1 MSTATPVTPTWLN
14 SIEQISAEVIA
25 PAATEIDRT
34 GAFPRAALT
43 AMGEAG
49 LLGLISS
56 KEVGGLGEGH
66 RAAVQ
71 VIERIA
77 RECASTAMVVC
88 MHYCGTA
95 VIETFGARAVREAI
109 ARGEH
114 IATVAFSEVGSRSHF
129 WAPISTATKADA
141 DAGVRLDAKKSW
153 ATSAGQADSYV
164 WSSKPLA
171 AEGASSIWF
180 VPAKTQG
187 LQINTPFD
195 GMGMRGN
202 YSSPVTAENVIVSEA
217 DLLGEDGKG
226 FDVMMG
232 IVLPY
237 FQVMNAACSLG
248 IIESAVQKSAQ
259 HLTNTKLEHLNQA
272 LNESP
277 TNRAYLAK
285 MKIKADMLR
294 TLLYDTVSALESGR
308 EDAMLRV
315 LQIKAAAGETA
326 TEVTELAMR
335 LCGGSAFRK
344 EVGVER
350 NFRDAR
356 ASTVMAPTADTL
368 YDFIGKA
375 LTGMPLF
382 G

>member
-1 MSTATPVTPTWLN
+1 MSTATSVTPKWLN
-14 SIEQISAEVIA
+14 LIEQITTEIIA
-25 PAATEIDRT
+25 PAAAEIDRAGT
-34 GAFPRAALT
+34 YPRAALM
-43 AMGEAG
+43 AMGKAG

-71 VIERIA
+71 VVERIA

-88 MHYCGTA
+88 MHYSGTA
-95 VIETFGARAVREAI
+95 VIEAHGAREVREAI

-114 IATVAFSEVGSRSHF
+114 ITTLAFSEAGSRSHF
-129 WAPISTATKADA
+129 WAPLSTATKTEN
-141 DAGVRLDAKKSW
+141 GVQLDAKKSW
-153 ATSAGQADSYV
+153 VTSAGQADSYV

-180 VPAKTQG
+180 VPAKTDG
-187 LQINTPFD
+187 LQINAPFD

-202 YSSPVTAENVIVSEA
+202 FSSPVTAENVLVSEA
-217 DLLGEDGKG
+217 NLLGEDGKG

-232 IVLPY
+232 VVLPY
-237 FQVMNAACSLG
+237 FQVMNSASSLG
-248 IIESAVQKSAQ
+248 IVTSAIQKSAQ
-259 HLTNTKLEHLNQA
+259 HLTNTKLEHLNQT

-285 MKIKADMLR
+285 MKIKVDMLS

-326 TEVTELAMR
+326 TEVTDAAMR

-356 ASTVMAPTADTL
+356 ASTVMAPTADAL

-375 LTGMPLF
+375 LTGLPLF

>member
-1 MSTATPVTPTWLN
+1 MSTATPATPTWLHL
-14 SIEQISAEVIA
+14 IEQIIAEIIT

-34 GAFPRAALT
+34 GDYPRAALT
-43 AMGEAG
+43 AMGRAG

-66 RAAVQ
+66 RAAAQ
-71 VIERIA
+71 VVERIA
-77 RECASTAMVVC
+77 RECASTAMVAC
-88 MHYCGTA
+88 MHYSGTA
-95 VIETFGARAVREAI
+95 VIEAHGARDVREAI

-114 IATVAFSEVGSRSHF
+114 ITTLAFSEVGSRSHF
-129 WAPISTATKADA
+129 WAPLSTATKDIH
-141 DAGVRLDAKKSW
+141 GVQLDAKKSW
-153 ATSAGQADSYV
+153 VTSAGQADSYV

-171 AEGASSIWF
+171 AEGASSIWL
-180 VPAKTQG
+180 VHAKTGG
-187 LQINTPFD
+187 LQINEPFD

-202 YSSPVTAENVIVSEA
+202 YSSPVTADGVLVSESTV
-217 DLLGEDGKG
+217 LGEDGKG
-226 FDVMMG
+226 FDIMMG
-232 IVLPY
+232 VVLPY
-237 FQVMNAACSLG
+237 FQVMNSACSLG
-248 IIESAVQKSAQ
+248 IVDSAIQKAAQ
-259 HLTNTKLEHLNQA
+259 HLTTTKLEHLNQA

-285 MKIKADMLR
+285 MKIKADMLS

-356 ASTVMAPTADTL
+356 ASTVMAPTADAL

-375 LTGMPLF
+375 LTGLPLF

>member
-1 MSTATPVTPTWLN
+1 MSVDTTTVPAWLPL
-14 SIEQISAEVIA
+14 IEQITAAVIA
-25 PAATEIDRT
+25 PAAAEIDRT
-34 GAFPRAALT
+34 GAYPRAALT
-43 AMGEAG
+43 ALGKAG

-56 KEVGGLGEGH
+56 KEVGGFGAGQ

-88 MHYCGTA
+88 MHYCGAA
-95 VIETFGARAVREAI
+95 VIEAYGARDVREAI
-109 ARGEH
+109 ARGAH
-114 IATVAFSEVGSRSHF
+114 ISTLAFSEVGSRSHF
-129 WAPISTATKADA
+129 WAPLGTATKVGG
-141 DAGVRLDAKKSW
+141 GVRLDAQKSW
-153 ATSAGQADSYV
+153 VTSAGQADSYV
-164 WSSKPLA
+164 WSSTPLA

-180 VPAKTQG
+180 VPANAQG
-187 LQINTPFD
+187 LQITMPFD

-202 YSSPVTAENVIVSEA
+202 FSSPVTAEGVMVREDA
-217 DLLGEDGKG
+217 LLGADGKG

-232 IVLPY
+232 VVLPY

-248 IIESAVQKSAQ
+248 IMDSALQKTAQ
-259 HLTNTKLEHLNQA
+259 HLTQTKLEHLKQT
-272 LNESP
+272 LRESP

-285 MKIKADMLR
+285 MQIKADLLR
-294 TLLYDTVSALESGR
+294 TLLADTVSALESGR

-356 ASTVMAPTADTL
+356 ASTVMAPTADAL

>member
-1 MSTATPVTPTWLN
+1 MSVDTTTVPAWLPL
-14 SIEQISAEVIA
+14 IEQITAAVIA
-25 PAATEIDRT
+25 PAAAEIDRT
-34 GAFPRAALT
+34 GAYPRTALT
-43 AMGEAG
+43 ALGKAG

-56 KEVGGLGEGH
+56 KEVGGFGAGQ

-88 MHYCGTA
+88 MHYCGAA
-95 VIETFGARAVREAI
+95 VIEAYGARDVREAI
-109 ARGEH
+109 ARGAH
-114 IATVAFSEVGSRSHF
+114 ISTLAFSEVGSRSHF
-129 WAPISTATKADA
+129 WAPLGTATKVGG
-141 DAGVRLDAKKSW
+141 GVRLDAQKSW
-153 ATSAGQADSYV
+153 VTSAGQADSYV
-164 WSSKPLA
+164 WSSTPLA

-180 VPAKTQG
+180 VPANAQG
-187 LQINTPFD
+187 LQITMPFD

-202 YSSPVTAENVIVSEA
+202 FSSPVTAEGVRVREDA
-217 DLLGEDGKG
+217 LLGADGKG

-232 IVLPY
+232 VVLPY

-248 IIESAVQKSAQ
+248 IIDSALQKTAQ
-259 HLTNTKLEHLNQA
+259 HLTQTKLEHLKQT
-272 LNESP
+272 LRESP

-285 MKIKADMLR
+285 MQIKADLLR
-294 TLLYDTVSALESGR
+294 TLLADTVSALESGR

-356 ASTVMAPTADTL
+356 ASTVMAPTADAL

>member
-1 MSTATPVTPTWLN
+1 MSIATPATPTWLHL
-14 SIEQISAEVIA
+14 IEQIIAEIIT

-34 GAFPRAALT
+34 GDYPRAALT
-43 AMGEAG
+43 AMGRAG

-66 RAAVQ
+66 RAAAQ
-71 VIERIA
+71 VVEHIA

-95 VIETFGARAVREAI
+95 VIENYGARDVREAI
-109 ARGEH
+109 VRGEH
-114 IATVAFSEVGSRSHF
+114 ISTLAFSEAGSRSHF
-129 WAPISTATKADA
+129 WAPLSTATKDENA
-141 DAGVRLDAKKSW
+141 VRLDAKKSW
-153 ATSAGQADSYV
+153 VTSAGQADSYV

-180 VPAKTQG
+180 VPTKTQG
-187 LQINTPFD
+187 LEINMPFD

-232 IVLPY
+232 VVLPY

-248 IIESAVQKSAQ
+248 IIESAIQKSAQ

-294 TLLYDTVSALESGR
+294 TLLYDTVSALENGR

-326 TEVTELAMR
+326 TEVTDLAMR
-335 LCGGSAFRK
+335 LGGGSAFRK

-356 ASTVMAPTADTL
+356 ASTVMAPTADAL

-375 LTGMPLF
+375 LTGLPLF